1 MKSLVIVES
10 PAKAKTIAKYLGKNY
25 TVKASVGHVMDLP
38 KSKLG
43 VDIEKDFEP
52 KYIVIKGK
60 GPVVKELK
68 AAAKKADRILLATDP
83 DREGEAIAYHV
94 AEVISGSIKNAEV
107 YRVLFNEITKKAI
120 LLAIEH
126 PGKID
131 ANKVNAQ
138 QARRILDR
146 LVGYQ
151 ISPLLWKKVR
161 RGLSAG
167 RVQSVALRL
176 ICEREEEIKAFVPE
190 EFWSLTALLE
200 GKSPPQ
206 FEAKLIKKDEDKLKV
221 KNNDEVQKVLDDL
234 KGKPYSVTK
243 VDKKERRRNPVPPF
257 TTSKLQQDAGR
268 KLGFTSKRTM
278 GIAQGL
284 YEGVDLGK
292 EGAVGLITY
301 MRTDSTRV
309 GKEAQDEAR
318 ELIASRYGKDYL
330 PEKPPV
336 YASAK
341 NAQEA
346 HEAIRPTSVMNEP
359 DAIKQYLENDQYK
372 LYKLIWNRFVASQM
386 NPAVIDQTS
395 VDVKAGD
402 YTFRATGSV
411 VKFPGFMAVYMEEKS
426 EDQAAEDDEA
436 VLPSLTEGEL
446 LALIKLDPRQHF
458 TQPPPRF
465 SEALLV
471 KTLEEKGI
479 GRPSTYAAIISTI
492 QDRDYVNKVENKFR
506 PTELGV
512 LVNDM
517 VITSFPVVMDVAFTA
532 RMEEELDKIE
542 EGQMTWV
549 DVVKDFYKPFSE
561 SLEKAQADMKDFKAE
576 QKPTDIS
583 CEKCGKP
590 MIIKWGRN
598 GQFLACSGYPDCK
611 STRPFVRTE
620 NGGVAVALEET
631 TDEIC
636 PKCGSAMIIKR
647 GRFGKFIACS
657 KYPECKYTQGMSTGV
672 LCPEDGGKIV
682 ERRSRFGKAFY
693 SCANYPEC
701 KYAIWNK
708 PVLRPCPR
716 CNAPFLVEKY
726 SKKTGLSIACMKK
739 ECGYKE
745 EPRADAEGQG
755 SGSMG
760 QEQTSTTEAKVQKTQ
775 EQS

>member
-10 PAKAKTIAKYLGKNY
+10 PAKAKTIGKYLGKDY
-25 TVKASVGHVMDLP
+25 TVKASVGHIMDLP

-43 VDIEKDFEP
+43 VDIEKNFEP
-52 KYIVIKGK
+52 KYIVIRGK
-60 GPVVKELK
+60 ASVVKELK

-83 DREGEAIAYHV
+83 DREGEAIAFHV
-94 AEVISGSIKNAEV
+94 AEAVSGNTNNKKV
-107 YRVLFNEITKKAI
+107 YRVLFNEITKKAV

-131 ANKVNAQ
+131 VNKVDAQ

-151 ISPLLWKKVR
+151 ISPILWAKVR

-200 GKSPPQ
+200 GKLPPQ
-206 FEAKLIKKDEDKLKV
+206 FEAKLLKKDEEKLKL
-221 KNNDEVQKVLDDL
+221 KNNEEVRNILAELQGAAYTVA
-234 KGKPYSVTK
+234 K

-257 TTSKLQQDAGR
+257 TTSKLQQEGGR
-268 KLGFTSKRTM
+268 KLGFTAKRTM
-278 GIAQGL
+278 GIAQSL

-292 EGAVGLITY
+292 EGTVGLITY

-309 GKEAQDEAR
+309 GAEAQDEVR
-318 ELIASRYGKDYL
+318 ELIAGKYGKEYL

-341 NAQEA
+341 SAQEA
-346 HEAIRPTSVMNEP
+346 HEAVRPTSAMREP
-359 DAIKQYLENDQYK
+359 DAVKQYLQPDQYK
-372 LYKLIWNRFVASQM
+372 LYRLIWNRFVASQM
-386 NPAVIDQTS
+386 NPAIIDQTS
-395 VDVKAGD
+395 VDIKAGG

-426 EDQAAEDDEA
+426 EDAAPSEEENGEA
-436 VLPSLTEGEL
+436 VLPPLNEGEIL
-446 LALIKLDPRQHF
+446 SLIKLDPKQHF

-492 QDRDYVNKVENKFR
+492 QERDYVNKVENKFR

-512 LVNDM
+512 LVSNLL
-517 VITSFPVVMDVAFTA
+517 VSHFPVIMDVAFTA
-532 RMEEELDKIE
+532 GMEEELDKIE
-542 EGQMTWV
+542 EGTMRWT
-549 DVVKDFYKPFSE
+549 DAVKDFYKPFSE

-576 QKPTDIS
+576 LVPTDIN

-590 MIIKWGRN
+590 MVVKWGRN
-598 GQFLACSGYPDCK
+598 GQFLACSGYPECK
-611 STRPFVRTE
+611 STKPFIRTE
-620 NGGVAVALEET
+620 GGVIEAAPEET
-631 TDEIC
+631 TDELC
-636 PKCGSAMIIKR
+636 PKCNSAMVIKR
-647 GRFGKFIACS
+647 GRFGKFLACS
-657 KYPECKYTQGMSTGV
+657 RYPECNYTQGMSTGV
-672 LCPEDGGKIV
+672 TCPEDGGKIV
-682 ERRSRFGKAFY
+682 ERRSRFGKMFY
-693 SCANYPEC
+693 SCANYPAC
-701 KYAIWNK
+701 KFALWYK
-708 PVLRPCPR
+708 PIQRACPQ
-716 CNAPFLVEKY
+716 CNAPFLLEKY
-726 SKKTGLSIACMKK
+726 SKKTGPYIACHKK

-745 EPRADAEGQG
+745 EPKAEAEEGQG
-755 SGSMG
+755 SGG
-760 QEQTSTTEAKVQKTQ
+760 QDQGEK
-775 EQS
+775 

>member
-10 PAKAKTIAKYLGKNY
+10 PAKAKTIAKYLGKDF
-25 TVKASVGHVMDLP
+25 TVKASVGHIMDLP

-60 GPVVKELK
+60 APVVKELK

-94 AEVISGSIKNAEV
+94 AKAIEGSTKDAEV

-120 LLAIEH
+120 LQAIEH

-131 ANKVNAQ
+131 GNKVDAQ

-151 ISPLLWKKVR
+151 ISPILWKKVR

-176 ICEREEEIKAFVPE
+176 ICEREDEIKAFVPE

-200 GKSPPQ
+200 GKLPPQ
-206 FEAKLIKKDEDKLKV
+206 FEAKLLKKDEEKLKV
-221 KNNDEVQKVLDDL
+221 KNNDEVRKILADL
-234 KGKPYSVTK
+234 QGASYSVAK
-243 VDKKERRRNPVPPF
+243 VEKKERRRNPVPPF
-257 TTSKLQQDAGR
+257 TTSKLQQEGGR

-278 GIAQGL
+278 GIAQSL
-284 YEGVDLGK
+284 YEGVDVGQ
-292 EGAVGLITY
+292 EGTVGLITY

-309 GKEAQDEAR
+309 GKESQDEAR
-318 ELIASRYGKDYL
+318 EFIANKYGKEYV

-336 YASAK
+336 YPVAK
-341 NAQEA
+341 SAQEA
-346 HEAIRPTSVMNEP
+346 HEAVRPTSVLREP
-359 DAIKQYLENDQYK
+359 DAIKQYLQPEQYK

-395 VDVKAGD
+395 VDVKAKE

-426 EDQAAEDDEA
+426 EDQAPTEEESQEA
-436 VLPSLTEGEL
+436 VLPPLSEGD
-446 LALIKLDPRQHF
+446 ALNLVKLDPKQHF

-492 QDRDYVNKVENKFR
+492 QERDYVNKVENKFR

-512 LVNDM
+512 LVKDLL
-517 VITSFPVVMDVAFTA
+517 VSHFPVIMDVAFTA
-532 RMEEELDKIE
+532 GMEEELDKIE
-542 EGQMTWV
+542 EGQMGWV
-549 DVVKDFYKPFSE
+549 AAVKDFYKPFSE
-561 SLEKAQADMKDFKAE
+561 SLEKAQAEMKDVKAE
-576 QKPTDIS
+576 LAPTDLT

-598 GQFLACSGYPDCK
+598 GQFLACSGYPECK
-611 STRPFVRTE
+611 NAKPFIRTE
-620 NGGVAVALEET
+620 NGTVEAAPEET

-636 PKCGSAMIIKR
+636 PRCASAMVVKR
-647 GRFGKFIACS
+647 GRFGKFLACS
-657 KYPECKYTQGMSTGV
+657 KYPECNHTQGMSTGV
-672 LCPEDGGKIV
+672 ACPEDGGKIV
-682 ERRSRFGKAFY
+682 ERRSRFGKMFY
-693 SCANYPEC
+693 SCANYPAC
-701 KYAIWNK
+701 KFALWYK
-708 PVLRPCPR
+708 PIQRACPQ
-716 CNAPFLVEKY
+716 CSAPFLLEKY
-726 SKKTGLSIACMKK
+726 SKKTGPYIACHKK

-745 EPRADAEGQG
+745 EPKGEAVLQESEAGSQKSEG
-755 SGSMG
+755 
-760 QEQTSTTEAKVQKTQ
+760 E
-775 EQS
+775 

>member
-25 TVKASVGHVMDLP
+25 TVKASVGHIMDLP

-43 VDIEKDFEP
+43 VDIENDFEP

-60 GPVVKELK
+60 APVVKELK
-68 AAAKKADRILLATDP
+68 SAAKKADRILLATDP
-83 DREGEAIAYHV
+83 DREGEAIAAHV
-94 AEVISGSIKNAEV
+94 AEVISGSIEDAEV

-126 PGKID
+126 PGKVD
-131 ANKVNAQ
+131 VNKVDAQ
-138 QARRILDR
+138 QARRVLDR

-151 ISPLLWKKVR
+151 ISPILWKKVQ

-206 FEAKLIKKDEDKLKV
+206 FEAKLIKRDEEKLRV
-221 KNNDEVQKVLDDL
+221 KNNEEAQKILADL
-234 KGKPYSVTK
+234 QGRPYSVDK
-243 VDKKERRRNPVPPF
+243 VEKKERRRNPVPPF
-257 TTSKLQQDAGR
+257 TTSKLQQEAGR
-268 KLGFTSKRTM
+268 KLGFTAKRTM
-278 GIAQGL
+278 GIAQSL
-284 YEGVDLGK
+284 YEGVDVGK
-292 EGAVGLITY
+292 EGTVGLITY

-318 ELIASRYGKDYL
+318 ELIAGKYGKDYL

-341 NAQEA
+341 LAQEA
-346 HEAIRPTSVMNEP
+346 HEAIRPTSVMREP
-359 DAIKQYLENDQYK
+359 DVIKEYLENDQYK

-386 NPAVIDQTS
+386 NPAIIDQTS
-395 VDVKAGD
+395 VDIKAGD

-411 VKFPGFMAVYMEEKS
+411 VKFPGFMAVYMEEKP
-426 EDQAAEDDEA
+426 EDQVSDDENGEA
-436 VLPSLTEGEL
+436 VLPPLTEGEAL
-446 LALIKLDPRQHF
+446 TLIKLDPKQHF

-492 QDRDYVNKVENKFR
+492 QDRHYVQKVENKFR

-512 LVNDM
+512 LVSELLVNH
-517 VITSFPVVMDVAFTA
+517 FPVVMDVAFTA
-532 RMEEELDKIE
+532 KMEEELDKIE
-542 EGQMTWV
+542 EGQMRWV
-549 DVVKDFYKPFSE
+549 EVVKDFYKPFSE
-561 SLEKAQADMKDFKAE
+561 SLEKAQAEMKDFKSE
-576 QKPTDIS
+576 QTPTDIT

-590 MIIKWGRN
+590 MVIKWGRN

-611 STRPFVRTE
+611 NTKPFVRNE
-620 NGGVAVALEET
+620 NGEVEAAPEET
-631 TDEIC
+631 TDEKC
-636 PKCGSAMIIKR
+636 PKCGSSMVIKR
-647 GRFGKFIACS
+647 GRFGKFLACS
-657 KYPECKYTQGMSTGV
+657 RYPECNHTQGMSTGV
-672 LCPEDGGKIV
+672 TCPEDGGKIV
-682 ERRSRFGKAFY
+682 ERRSRFGKVFY
-693 SCANYPEC
+693 SCSNYPAC
-701 KYAIWNK
+701 KFAIWYK
-708 PVLRPCPR
+708 PVSRPCPQ
-716 CNAPFLVEKY
+716 CGAPFLVEKY
-726 SKKTGLSIACMKK
+726 SKKTGPYIACLKK

-745 EPRADAEGQG
+745 EPKAETALQG
-755 SGSMG
+755 AASKEQAPTGSD
-760 QEQTSTTEAKVQKTQ
+760 T
-775 EQS
+775 

>member
-10 PAKAKTIAKYLGKNY
+10 PAKAKTIAKYLGKDY
-25 TVKASVGHVMDLP
+25 TVKASVGHIMDLP

-52 KYIVIKGK
+52 KYIMIKGK
-60 GPVVKELK
+60 APVVKELK
-68 AAAKKADRILLATDP
+68 SAAKKADRILIATDP

-94 AEVISGSIKNAEV
+94 AETVSGSTKTQGI

-120 LLAIEH
+120 LQAIAH

-131 ANKVNAQ
+131 ANKVDAQ

-151 ISPLLWKKVR
+151 ISPILWQKVR

-200 GKSPPQ
+200 GKLPPQ
-206 FEAKLIKKDEDKLKV
+206 FEAKLIKKDEEKLKV
-221 KNNDEVQKVLDDL
+221 KNNEEVKKILTELRDKSYVVAKVE
-234 KGKPYSVTK
+234 
-243 VDKKERRRNPVPPF
+243 KKERRRNPVPPF
-257 TTSKLQQDAGR
+257 TTSKLQQEAGR
-268 KLGFTSKRTM
+268 KLGFTAKRTM
-278 GIAQGL
+278 GIAQSL
-284 YEGVDLGK
+284 YEGIDVGK

-318 ELIASRYGKDYL
+318 DFIVGKFGKDFL

-341 NAQEA
+341 SAQEA
-346 HEAIRPTSVMNEP
+346 HEAIRPTSVMREP
-359 DAIKQYLENDQYK
+359 DAIKQYLQNDQYK

-395 VDVKAGD
+395 VDIKAGD
-402 YTFRATGSV
+402 YTFRATGSI

-426 EDQAAEDDEA
+426 EDQAPSEEENGEA
-436 VLPSLTEGEL
+436 VLPPLTEGEL
-446 LALIKLDPRQHF
+446 LALAKLDPKQHF

-471 KTLEEKGI
+471 KTLEERGI

-492 QDRDYVNKVENKFR
+492 QDRDYVSKVENKFR
-506 PTELGV
+506 PTDLGV
-512 LVNDM
+512 LVNTLL
-517 VITSFPVVMDVAFTA
+517 VSHFPVVMDVAFTA
-532 RMEEELDKIE
+532 KMEEELDKIE
-542 EGQMTWV
+542 EGQMQWV
-549 DVVKDFYKPFSE
+549 EAVKDFYKPFSE
-561 SLEKAQADMKDFKAE
+561 SLEKAQAEMKDFKAE
-576 QKPTDIS
+576 QTPTDII

-590 MIIKWGRN
+590 MVIKWGRN
-598 GQFLACSGYPDCK
+598 GQFLACSGYPECK
-611 STRPFVRTE
+611 NTKPFVRKE
-620 NGGVAVALEET
+620 NGEVEAAPEET

-636 PKCGSAMIIKR
+636 PKCGSTMVVKR
-647 GRFGKFIACS
+647 GRFGKFLACS
-657 KYPECKYTQGMSTGV
+657 RYPECNHTQGMSTGV
-672 LCPEDGGKIV
+672 TCPEDGGKIV
-682 ERRSRFGKAFY
+682 ERRSRFGKVFF
-693 SCANYPEC
+693 SCANYPAC
-701 KYAIWNK
+701 KFAIWYR
-708 PVLRPCPR
+708 PVPRACPQ
-716 CNAPFLVEKY
+716 CGAPFLVEKY
-726 SKKTGLSIACMKK
+726 SKKTGPYIACLKK

-745 EPRADAEGQG
+745 EPKPEAVPQNAESKG
-755 SGSMG
+755 
-760 QEQTSTTEAKVQKTQ
+760 
-775 EQS
+775 

>member
-1 MKSLVIVES
+1 MGLREKGLAIMKSLVIVES
-10 PAKAKTIAKYLGKNY
+10 PAKAKTIAKYLGKDY

-43 VDIEKDFEP
+43 VDIENNFEP
-52 KYIVIKGK
+52 KYIQIKGK

-83 DREGEAIAYHV
+83 DREGEAIAFHV
-94 AEVISGSIKNAEV
+94 AEVLAGSAKTTEF

-131 ANKVNAQ
+131 INKVDAQ
-138 QARRILDR
+138 QARRVLDR

-151 ISPLLWKKVR
+151 ISPILWKKVR

-200 GKSPPQ
+200 GKLPPQ
-206 FEAKLIKKDEDKLKV
+206 FEAKLLKKDEEKLKV
-221 KNNDEVQKVLDDL
+221 KNNDEVQKILADL
-234 KGKPYSVTK
+234 KGATYTVTK
-243 VDKKERRRNPVPPF
+243 VEKKERRRNPVPPF
-257 TTSKLQQDAGR
+257 TTSKLQQEGGR

-278 GIAQGL
+278 GIAQSL
-284 YEGVDLGK
+284 YEGVDVGK
-292 EGAVGLITY
+292 EGTVGLITY

-318 ELIASRYGKDYL
+318 EFIAGKYGKDYV

-341 NAQEA
+341 SAQEA
-346 HEAIRPTSVMNEP
+346 HEAVRPTSVLREP
-359 DAIKQYLENDQYK
+359 DAIKQYLEPDQYK

-386 NPAVIDQTS
+386 NPAIIDQTS
-395 VDVKAGD
+395 VDVKAVD
-402 YTFRATGSV
+402 YTFRATGSI

-426 EDQAAEDDEA
+426 EDQAPSEEENGEA
-436 VLPSLTEGEL
+436 VLPPLSEGEVL
-446 LALIKLDPRQHF
+446 NLVKLDPKQHF

-492 QDRDYVNKVENKFR
+492 QERDYVNKVENKFR

-512 LVNDM
+512 LVNDLL
-517 VITSFPVVMDVAFTA
+517 VSHFPVILDVAFTA
-532 RMEEELDKIE
+532 KMEEELDKIE
-542 EGQMTWV
+542 EGQMPWV
-549 DVVKDFYKPFSE
+549 EAVRDFYKPFSE
-561 SLEKAQADMKDFKAE
+561 SLEKAQAEMKDFKAE
-576 QKPTDIS
+576 LVPTDIS

-590 MIIKWGRN
+590 MVVKWGRN
-598 GQFLACSGYPDCK
+598 GQFLACSGYPECK
-611 STRPFVRTE
+611 TTKPFVRNE
-620 NGGVAVALEET
+620 SGVVEAAPEET
-631 TDEIC
+631 TDEKC
-636 PKCGSAMIIKR
+636 PKCGSLMIIKR
-647 GRFGKFIACS
+647 GRFGKFLACS
-657 KYPECKYTQGMSTGV
+657 RYPECKYTQGMSTGV
-672 LCPEDGGKIV
+672 LCPEDGGKLV
-682 ERRSRFGKAFY
+682 ERRSRFGKMFY
-693 SCANYPEC
+693 SCANYPDC
-701 KYAIWNK
+701 KFAIWNK
-708 PVLRPCPR
+708 PLPRPCPK
-716 CNAPFLVEKY
+716 CGAPFLVEKY
-726 SKKTGLSIACMKK
+726 SKKTGVTIGCMKK
-739 ECGYKE
+739 ECDYKE
-745 EPRADAEGQG
+745 EPAPEAVSQSAEGK
-755 SGSMG
+755 G
-760 QEQTSTTEAKVQKTQ
+760 QS
-775 EQS
+775 

>member
-25 TVKASVGHVMDLP
+25 TVKASVGHIMDLP

-43 VDIEKDFEP
+43 VDIDNDFEP

-60 GPVVKELK
+60 APVVKELK

-83 DREGEAIAYHV
+83 DREGEAIAAHV
-94 AEVISGSIKNAEV
+94 AEAISGSIKNAEV

-131 ANKVNAQ
+131 VNKVDAQ
-138 QARRILDR
+138 QARRVLDR

-151 ISPLLWKKVR
+151 ISPILWKKVQ

-200 GKSPPQ
+200 GKAPPQ
-206 FEAKLIKKDEDKLKV
+206 FEAKLIKRDEEKLRV
-221 KNNDEVQKVLDDL
+221 KNNEEAQKILADL
-234 KGKPYSVTK
+234 QGRPYSVAK
-243 VDKKERRRNPVPPF
+243 VEKKERRRNPVPPF
-257 TTSKLQQDAGR
+257 TTSKLQQEAGR
-268 KLGFTSKRTM
+268 KLGFTAKRTM
-278 GIAQGL
+278 GIAQSL
-284 YEGVDLGK
+284 YEGVDVGK
-292 EGAVGLITY
+292 EGTVGLITY

-318 ELIASRYGKDYL
+318 ELIAGKYGMDYL

-341 NAQEA
+341 SAQEA
-346 HEAIRPTSVMNEP
+346 HEAIRPTSVMREP
-359 DAIKQYLENDQYK
+359 DVIKKYLENDQYK

-395 VDVKAGD
+395 VDIKAGD

-426 EDQAAEDDEA
+426 EDQVSDDENGEA
-436 VLPSLTEGEL
+436 VLPPLTEGEAL
-446 LALIKLDPRQHF
+446 TLIKLDPKQHF

-492 QDRDYVNKVENKFR
+492 QDRHYVQKVENKFR

-512 LVNDM
+512 LVSDLLVNH
-517 VITSFPVVMDVAFTA
+517 FPVVMDVAFTA

-542 EGQMTWV
+542 EGQMRWV
-549 DVVKDFYKPFSE
+549 EAVKDFYKPFSE
-561 SLEKAQADMKDFKAE
+561 SLEKAQTEMKDFKSE
-576 QKPTDIS
+576 QTPTDIT

-590 MIIKWGRN
+590 MVIKWGRN

-611 STRPFVRTE
+611 NTKPFVRNE
-620 NGGVAVALEET
+620 NGGVEAAPEET

-636 PKCGSAMIIKR
+636 PKCGSPMVIKR
-647 GRFGKFIACS
+647 GRFGKFLACS
-657 KYPECKYTQGMSTGV
+657 RYPECNHTQGMSTGV
-672 LCPEDGGKIV
+672 TCPEDGGKIV
-682 ERRSRFGKAFY
+682 ERRSRFGKVFY
-693 SCANYPEC
+693 SCSNYPDC
-701 KYAIWNK
+701 KFAIWYK
-708 PVLRPCPR
+708 PVLRPCPQ
-716 CNAPFLVEKY
+716 CGAPFLVEKY
-726 SKKTGLSIACMKK
+726 SKKTGPYIACLKK

-745 EPRADAEGQG
+745 EPKAEAAMQG
-755 SGSMG
+755 AASKG
-760 QEQTSTTEAKVQKTQ
+760 
-775 EQS
+775 

>member
-10 PAKAKTIAKYLGKNY
+10 PAKAKTITKYLGKDY
-25 TVKASVGHVMDLP
+25 TVKASVGHIMDLP

-43 VDIEKDFEP
+43 VDIEKDFQP
-52 KYIVIKGK
+52 QYIQIKGK

-68 AAAKKADRILLATDP
+68 SAAKKADRILIATDP
-83 DREGEAIAYHV
+83 DREGEAIAAHV
-94 AEVISGSIKNAEV
+94 AVVVSTTAKTEEI

-120 LLAIEH
+120 LAAIEK

-131 ANKVNAQ
+131 PNKVDAQ
-138 QARRILDR
+138 QARRVLDR

-151 ISPLLWKKVR
+151 ISPILWKKVR

-167 RVQSVALRL
+167 RVQSVALRI

-200 GKSPPQ
+200 GRVPPQ
-206 FEAKLIKKDEDKLKV
+206 FEAKLLKKDEEKLRV
-221 KNNDEVQKVLDDL
+221 KSNEEVQKILADL
-234 KGKPYSVTK
+234 KGKPYAVSK
-243 VDKKERRRNPVPPF
+243 VEKKERRRNPVAPF
-257 TTSKLQQDAGR
+257 TTSKLQQEGGR

-278 GIAQGL
+278 GIAQSL

-292 EGAVGLITY
+292 EGTVGLITY

-318 ELIASRYGKDYL
+318 ELIAAKFGKDYL
-330 PEKPPV
+330 PEKAPV

-341 NAQEA
+341 SAQEA
-346 HEAIRPTSVMNEP
+346 HEAIRPTSVMWEP
-359 DAIKQYLENDQYK
+359 DAIKQYLEPDQYK

-395 VDVKAGD
+395 VDIKAGE

-411 VKFPGFMAVYMEEKS
+411 VKFPGFMAVYMEEKA
-426 EDQAAEDDEA
+426 EDQAPAEDEGEA
-436 VLPSLTEGEL
+436 VLPPLAEGDVLTL
-446 LALIKLDPRQHF
+446 VKLDPKQHF

-492 QDRDYVNKVENKFR
+492 QDRDYVQKIENKFR

-512 LVNDM
+512 LVNTLL
-517 VITSFPVVMDVAFTA
+517 VNHFPVIMDVAFTA
-532 RMEEELDKIE
+532 KMEEELDKIE
-542 EGQMTWV
+542 EGQMPWV
-549 DVVKDFYKPFSE
+549 DAVRDFYKPFNE
-561 SLEKAQADMKDFKAE
+561 SLEKAQAEMKDFKAE
-576 QKPTDIS
+576 LTPTDIT

-590 MIIKWGRN
+590 MVIKWGRN

-611 STRPFVRTE
+611 NTKPFIRKE
-620 NGGVAVALEET
+620 NGEVEAAPEET
-631 TDEIC
+631 TDELC
-636 PKCGSAMIIKR
+636 PKCGSPMVVKR
-647 GRFGKFIACS
+647 GRFGKFLACS
-657 KYPECKYTQGMSTGV
+657 RYPDCSHTQGMSTGV
-672 LCPEDGGKIV
+672 ACPEDGGKIV
-682 ERRSRFGKAFY
+682 ERRSRFGKMFY
-693 SCANYPEC
+693 SCANYPAC
-701 KYAIWNK
+701 KYAIWYK
-708 PVLRPCPR
+708 PVLRACPQ
-716 CNAPFLVEKY
+716 CAAPFLVEKY
-726 SKKTGLSIACMKK
+726 SKKTGPFIACLNK

-745 EPRADAEGQG
+745 EPQPAGQTAE
-755 SGSMG
+755 SGA
-760 QEQTSTTEAKVQKTQ
+760 QNTEKG
-775 EQS
+775 

>member
-25 TVKASVGHVMDLP
+25 TVKASVGHIMDLP

-43 VDIEKDFEP
+43 VDIENDFEP

-60 GPVVKELK
+60 APVVKELK
-68 AAAKKADRILLATDP
+68 SAAKKADRILLATDP
-83 DREGEAIAYHV
+83 DREGEAIAAHV

-107 YRVLFNEITKKAI
+107 YRVLFNEITKRAI

-126 PGKID
+126 PGKVD
-131 ANKVNAQ
+131 VNKVDAQ
-138 QARRILDR
+138 QARRVLDR

-151 ISPLLWKKVR
+151 ISPILWKKVR

-200 GKSPPQ
+200 GKSPPR
-206 FEAKLIKKDEDKLKV
+206 FEAKLIKRDEEKLRV
-221 KNNDEVQKVLDDL
+221 KNNDEAQKILADL
-234 KGKPYSVTK
+234 QGRPYSVAK
-243 VDKKERRRNPVPPF
+243 VEKKERRRNPVPPF
-257 TTSKLQQDAGR
+257 TTSKLQQEAGR
-268 KLGFTSKRTM
+268 KLGFTAKRTM
-278 GIAQGL
+278 GIAQSL
-284 YEGVDLGK
+284 YEGVDVGK
-292 EGAVGLITY
+292 EGTVGLITY

-318 ELIASRYGKDYL
+318 ELIAGKYGKDYL

-341 NAQEA
+341 SAQEA
-346 HEAIRPTSVMNEP
+346 HEAIRPTSAMREP
-359 DAIKQYLENDQYK
+359 DVIKEYLQNDQYK

-395 VDVKAGD
+395 VDIMAGD

-411 VKFPGFMAVYMEEKS
+411 VKFPGFMAVYMEEKP
-426 EDQAAEDDEA
+426 EDQVSDDENGEA
-436 VLPSLTEGEL
+436 VLPPLTEGETL
-446 LALIKLDPRQHF
+446 TLIKLDPKQHF

-492 QDRDYVNKVENKFR
+492 QDRHYVQKAENKFR

-512 LVNDM
+512 LVSDLLVNH
-517 VITSFPVVMDVAFTA
+517 FPVIMDVAFTA

-542 EGQMTWV
+542 EGQMRWV
-549 DVVKDFYKPFSE
+549 EAVKDFYKPFSE
-561 SLEKAQADMKDFKAE
+561 SLEKAQAEMKDFKSE
-576 QKPTDIS
+576 QTPTDIT

-590 MIIKWGRN
+590 MVIKWGRN

-611 STRPFVRTE
+611 NTKPFIRKE
-620 NGGVAVALEET
+620 NGEVEAAPEET
-631 TDEIC
+631 TDEKC
-636 PKCGSAMIIKR
+636 PKCGSPMVIKR
-647 GRFGKFIACS
+647 GRFGKFLACS
-657 KYPECKYTQGMSTGV
+657 RYPECNHTQGMSTGV
-672 LCPEDGGKIV
+672 TCPEDGGKIV
-682 ERRSRFGKAFY
+682 ERRSRFGKVFY
-693 SCANYPEC
+693 SCSNYPAC
-701 KYAIWNK
+701 KFAIWYK
-708 PVLRPCPR
+708 PVSRPCPQ
-716 CNAPFLVEKY
+716 CGALFLVEKH
-726 SKKTGLSIACMKK
+726 SKKTGPYIACLKK

-745 EPRADAEGQG
+745 EPKAEAAMQG
-755 SGSMG
+755 AESKEQAMTGSD
-760 QEQTSTTEAKVQKTQ
+760 T
-775 EQS
+775 

>member
-43 VDIEKDFEP
+43 VDIENNFLP
-52 KYIVIKGK
+52 HYIQIKGK
-60 GPVVKELK
+60 AKVVNELK
-68 AAAKKADRILLATDP
+68 AAAKKADRILIATDP
-83 DREGEAIAYHV
+83 DREGEAIAAHV
-94 AEVISGSIKNAEV
+94 AEVISGSIKHEEV

-120 LLAIEH
+120 IASIEN

-131 ANKVNAQ
+131 ANKVDAQ

-176 ICEREEEIKAFVPE
+176 ICEREDEIKAFVPE

-200 GKSPPQ
+200 GNKPPQ

-221 KNNDEVQKVLDDL
+221 KTNEEVQKILADL
-234 KGKPYSVTK
+234 QGKPYSVSK

-257 TTSKLQQDAGR
+257 TTSKLQQEGGR

-278 GIAQGL
+278 GIAQSL
-284 YEGVDLGK
+284 YEGVDVGK
-292 EGAVGLITY
+292 EGTVGLITY
-301 MRTDSTRV
+301 MRTDSVRV

-318 ELIASRYGKDYL
+318 ELISAKYGKDYL
-330 PEKPPV
+330 PDKSPV
-336 YASAK
+336 YASSK
-341 NAQEA
+341 SAQEA
-346 HEAIRPTSVMNEP
+346 HEAIRPTSALREP
-359 DAIKQYLENDQYK
+359 DAIKQFLEPDQYK
-372 LYKLIWNRFVASQM
+372 LYKLIWNRFIASQM
-386 NPAVIDQTS
+386 NPALIDQTS
-395 VDVKAGD
+395 VDILSGG

-411 VKFPGFMAVYMEEKS
+411 VKFPGFMAVYMEEK
-426 EDQAAEDDEA
+426 AEDAQVEDESGEA
-436 VLPSLTEGEL
+436 VLPPLTEGDVL
-446 LALIKLDPRQHF
+446 KLIKLDPKQHF

-492 QDRDYVNKVENKFR
+492 QERDYVNKVENKFR

-512 LVNDM
+512 LVNEM
-517 VITSFPVVMDVAFTA
+517 VVTSFPVVMDVAFTA

-542 EGQMTWV
+542 EGQMPWV
-549 DVVKDFYKPFSE
+549 AVVKDFYQPFSE
-561 SLEKAQADMKDFKAE
+561 SLIKAQADMKDFKAE
-576 QKPTDIS
+576 QTPTDIN

-590 MIIKWGRN
+590 MIVKWGRN
-598 GQFLACSGYPDCK
+598 GQFLACSGYPECK
-611 STRPFVRTE
+611 NAKPFVRTE
-620 NGGVAVALEET
+620 NGGVEEAPEET
-631 TDEIC
+631 TDEVC
-636 PKCGSAMIIKR
+636 PKCGSPMIIKR
-647 GRFGKFIACS
+647 GRFGKFLACS
-657 KYPECKYTQGMSTGV
+657 KYPDCKYTQGMSTGV

-693 SCANYPEC
+693 SCANYPDC
-701 KYAIWNK
+701 KFAIWNK
-708 PVLRPCPR
+708 PLLRPCPQ

-726 SKKTGLSIACMKK
+726 SKKTGAYVACMKK

-745 EPRADAEGQG
+745 EPKPDEGQTP
-755 SGSMG
+755 SVQG
-760 QEQTSTTEAKVQKTQ
+760 QENKEKSPGSTV
-775 EQS
+775 

>member
-25 TVKASVGHVMDLP
+25 TVKASVGHIMDLP

-43 VDIEKDFEP
+43 VDIENDFEP

-60 GPVVKELK
+60 APVVKELK
-68 AAAKKADRILLATDP
+68 SAAKKADRILLATDP
-83 DREGEAIAYHV
+83 DREGEAIAAHV
-94 AEVISGSIKNAEV
+94 AEAISGSIKNAEV

-126 PGKID
+126 PGKVD
-131 ANKVNAQ
+131 VNKVDAQ
-138 QARRILDR
+138 QARRVLDR

-151 ISPLLWKKVR
+151 ISPILWKKVQ

-200 GKSPPQ
+200 GKTPPQ
-206 FEAKLIKKDEDKLKV
+206 FEAKLIKRDEEKLRV
-221 KNNDEVQKVLDDL
+221 KNNEEAQKILADL
-234 KGKPYSVTK
+234 QGRPYSVAK
-243 VDKKERRRNPVPPF
+243 VEKKERRRNPVPPF
-257 TTSKLQQDAGR
+257 TTSKLQQEAGR
-268 KLGFTSKRTM
+268 KLGFTAKRTM
-278 GIAQGL
+278 GIAQSL
-284 YEGVDLGK
+284 YEGVDVGK
-292 EGAVGLITY
+292 EGTVVLITY

-318 ELIASRYGKDYL
+318 ELIASKYGKDYL

-341 NAQEA
+341 SAQEA
-346 HEAIRPTSVMNEP
+346 HEAIRPTSVMREP
-359 DAIKQYLENDQYK
+359 DVIKKHLENDQYK

-395 VDVKAGD
+395 VDIKAGD

-426 EDQAAEDDEA
+426 EDQVSDDENGEA
-436 VLPSLTEGEL
+436 VLPPLTEGEAL
-446 LALIKLDPRQHF
+446 TLIKLDPKQHF

-492 QDRDYVNKVENKFR
+492 QDRHYVQKLENKFR

-512 LVNDM
+512 LVNELL
-517 VITSFPVVMDVAFTA
+517 VNHFPVVMDVAFTA

-542 EGQMTWV
+542 EGQMRWV
-549 DVVKDFYKPFSE
+549 EAVKDFYKPFNE
-561 SLEKAQADMKDFKAE
+561 SLEKAQAEMKDFKSE
-576 QKPTDIS
+576 QTPTDIT

-590 MIIKWGRN
+590 MVIKWGRN

-611 STRPFVRTE
+611 NTKPFVRNE
-620 NGGVAVALEET
+620 NGEVEAAPEET
-631 TDEIC
+631 TDEKC
-636 PKCGSAMIIKR
+636 PKCGSPMVIKR
-647 GRFGKFIACS
+647 GRFGKFLACS
-657 KYPECKYTQGMSTGV
+657 RYPECNHTQGMSTGV
-672 LCPEDGGKIV
+672 TCPEDGGNIV
-682 ERRSRFGKAFY
+682 E
-693 SCANYPEC
+693 
-701 KYAIWNK
+701 
-708 PVLRPCPR
+708 
-716 CNAPFLVEKY
+716 
-726 SKKTGLSIACMKK
+726 
-739 ECGYKE
+739 
-745 EPRADAEGQG
+745 
-755 SGSMG
+755 
-760 QEQTSTTEAKVQKTQ
+760 
-775 EQS
+775 

>member
-10 PAKAKTIAKYLGKNY
+10 PAKARTITKYLGKNY
-25 TVKASVGHVMDLP
+25 TVKASVGHIMDLP

-52 KYIVIKGK
+52 HYIVIKGK
-60 GPVVKELK
+60 APVVKELK
-68 AAAKKADRILLATDP
+68 SAAKKADRVLLATDP
-83 DREGEAIAYHV
+83 DREGEAIAAHV
-94 AEVISGSIKNAEV
+94 AETISESIKNGEI

-120 LLAIEH
+120 LQAIER

-131 ANKVNAQ
+131 TNKVDAQ
-138 QARRILDR
+138 QARRVLDR

-151 ISPLLWKKVR
+151 ISPILWKKVR

-200 GKSPPQ
+200 GEAPPQ
-206 FEAKLIKKDEDKLKV
+206 FEAKLVKKDEEKLKV
-221 KNNDEVQKVLDDL
+221 KNNDEVKQILADL
-234 KGKPYSVTK
+234 AGRSYTVTRIE
-243 VDKKERRRNPVPPF
+243 KKERRRYPVPPF
-257 TTSKLQQDAGR
+257 TTSKLQQEAGR
-268 KLGFTSKRTM
+268 KLGFTAKRTM

-284 YEGVDLGK
+284 YEGIELGK

-318 ELIASRYGKDYL
+318 ELIANKFGKDFL
-330 PEKPPV
+330 PEKPPF

-341 NAQEA
+341 TAQEA
-346 HEAIRPTSVMNEP
+346 HEAIRPTSVLREP
-359 DAIKQYLENDQYK
+359 EAVKKYLENDQYK

-395 VDVKAGD
+395 VDVQAGG

-411 VKFPGFMAVYMEEKS
+411 IKFPGFLAVYSEEKS
-426 EDQAAEDDEA
+426 EDQAQEDENGEG
-436 VLPSLTEGEL
+436 VLPPLSEGDL
-446 LALIKLDPRQHF
+446 LKLIKLDPKQHF
-458 TQPPPRF
+458 TQPPPRY

-492 QDRDYVNKVENKFR
+492 QERRYVEKAENKFR

-512 LVNDM
+512 LVSNLL
-517 VITSFPVVMDVAFTA
+517 VSHFPVVMDVAFTA
-532 RMEEELDKIE
+532 KMEEELDKIE
-542 EGQMTWV
+542 EGQMRWV
-549 DVVKDFYKPFSE
+549 QAVKDFYAPFSE
-561 SLEKAQADMKDFKAE
+561 SLDKAQAEMKNMKAE
-576 QKPTDIS
+576 QTPTDIV

-590 MIIKWGRN
+590 MVIKWGRN
-598 GQFLACSGYPDCK
+598 GQFLACSGYPECK
-611 STRPFVRTE
+611 NTKPFVRKE
-620 NGGVAVALEET
+620 NGEVEAAPEET

-636 PKCGSAMIIKR
+636 PKCGAAMVVKR
-647 GRFGKFIACS
+647 GRFGKFLACS
-657 KYPECKYTQGMSTGV
+657 RYPECNYTQGMSTGV
-672 LCPEDGGKIV
+672 ACPEDGGKIV
-682 ERRSRFGKAFY
+682 ERRSRFGRVFY
-693 SCANYPEC
+693 SCANYPAC
-701 KYAIWNK
+701 KFAIWYK
-708 PVLRPCPR
+708 PLQRPCPQ
-716 CNAPFLVEKY
+716 CAAPFLVEKF
-726 SKKTGLSIACMKK
+726 SKKTGPYVACLKK

-745 EPRADAEGQG
+745 EAK
-755 SGSMG
+755 
-760 QEQTSTTEAKVQKTQ
+760 QEHETKS
-775 EQS
+775 

>member
-10 PAKAKTIAKYLGKNY
+10 PAKAKTIAKYLGKSY
-25 TVKASVGHVMDLP
+25 TVKASVGHIMDLP

-43 VDIEKDFEP
+43 VDIENDFEP

-60 GPVVKELK
+60 APVVKELK
-68 AAAKKADRILLATDP
+68 SAAKKADRILLATDP
-83 DREGEAIAYHV
+83 DREGEAIAAHV

-126 PGKID
+126 PGKVD
-131 ANKVNAQ
+131 VNKVDAQ
-138 QARRILDR
+138 QARRVLDR

-151 ISPLLWKKVR
+151 ISPILWKKVQ

-200 GKSPPQ
+200 GKVPPQ
-206 FEAKLIKKDEDKLKV
+206 FEAKLIKKDEEKLRV
-221 KNNDEVQKVLDDL
+221 KNNEEAQKILADL
-234 KGKPYSVTK
+234 QGRPYSVAK
-243 VDKKERRRNPVPPF
+243 VEKKERRRNPVPPF
-257 TTSKLQQDAGR
+257 TTSKLQQEAGR
-268 KLGFTSKRTM
+268 KLGFTAKRTM
-278 GIAQGL
+278 GIAQSL
-284 YEGVDLGK
+284 YEGVDVGK
-292 EGAVGLITY
+292 EGTVGLITY

-318 ELIASRYGKDYL
+318 ELIASKYGKDYL

-341 NAQEA
+341 SAQEA
-346 HEAIRPTSVMNEP
+346 HEAIRPTSAMREP
-359 DAIKQYLENDQYK
+359 DMIRGYLENDQYK

-395 VDVKAGD
+395 VDIKADD

-411 VKFPGFMAVYMEEKS
+411 VKFPGFMAVYMEEKP
-426 EDQAAEDDEA
+426 EDQVSDDENGEA
-436 VLPSLTEGEL
+436 VLPSLTEGEVL
-446 LALIKLDPRQHF
+446 TLIKLDPKQHF

-492 QDRDYVNKVENKFR
+492 QDRHYVQKVENKFR

-512 LVNDM
+512 LVSDLLVNH
-517 VITSFPVVMDVAFTA
+517 FPVVMDVAFTA

-542 EGQMTWV
+542 EGQMRWV
-549 DVVKDFYKPFSE
+549 EAVKDFYKPFSE
-561 SLEKAQADMKDFKAE
+561 SLEKAQADMKDFKSE
-576 QKPTDIS
+576 QTPTEIT

-590 MIIKWGRN
+590 MVIKWGRN

-611 STRPFVRTE
+611 NTKPFIRKE
-620 NGGVAVALEET
+620 NGEVEAAPEET
-631 TDEIC
+631 TDEKC
-636 PKCGSAMIIKR
+636 PKCGSPMVIKR
-647 GRFGKFIACS
+647 GRFGKFLACS
-657 KYPECKYTQGMSTGV
+657 RYPECNHTQGMSTGV
-672 LCPEDGGKIV
+672 TCPEDGGKIV
-682 ERRSRFGKAFY
+682 ERRSRFGKVFY
-693 SCANYPEC
+693 SCSNYPAC
-701 KYAIWNK
+701 KFAIWYK
-708 PVLRPCPR
+708 PVSRPCPR
-716 CNAPFLVEKY
+716 CGAPFVVEKY
-726 SKKTGLSIACMKK
+726 SKKTGPYIACLNK

-745 EPRADAEGQG
+745 ELKAETAMQDAAVKEQAMTG
-755 SGSMG
+755 SD
-760 QEQTSTTEAKVQKTQ
+760 T
-775 EQS
+775 

>member
-25 TVKASVGHVMDLP
+25 TVKASVGHIMDLP

-60 GPVVKELK
+60 APVVKELK
-68 AAAKKADRILLATDP
+68 SAAKKADRILLATDP
-83 DREGEAIAYHV
+83 DREGEAIAYHISK
-94 AEVISGSIKNAEV
+94 AISGSNSDAEIF
-107 YRVLFNEITKKAI
+107 RVLFNEITKKAI
-120 LLAIEH
+120 LHSIEH

-131 ANKVNAQ
+131 ENKVDAQ
-138 QARRILDR
+138 QARRVLDR

-151 ISPLLWKKVR
+151 ISPILWKKVR

-176 ICEREEEIKAFVPE
+176 ICEREDEIKAFIPE

-200 GKSPPQ
+200 GALPPQ

-221 KNNDEVQKVLDDL
+221 KSNEEVQKIIADL
-234 KGKPYSVTK
+234 QGKPYTVHR
-243 VDKKERRRNPVPPF
+243 VEKKERRRNPTPPF
-257 TTSKLQQDAGR
+257 TTSKLQQEAGR
-268 KLGFTSKRTM
+268 KLGFTAKRTM

-284 YEGVDLGK
+284 YEGIDLGK

-309 GKEAQDEAR
+309 GTEAQDEAR
-318 ELIASRYGKDYL
+318 ELIAAKYGKDFL
-330 PEKPPV
+330 PEKPPI

-341 NAQEA
+341 SAQEA
-346 HEAIRPTSVMNEP
+346 HEAIRPTSVMKEP
-359 DAIKQYLENDQYK
+359 EAIKQFLQNDQYK

-395 VDVKAGD
+395 VDIKAGE
-402 YTFRATGSV
+402 YIFRATGSV
-411 VKFPGFMAVYMEEKS
+411 VKFAGFMAVYMEEKS
-426 EDQAAEDDEA
+426 EDQAPSEEENGEA
-436 VLPSLTEGEL
+436 VLPALTEGEL
-446 LALIKLDPRQHF
+446 LALIKLDPKQHF

-471 KTLEEKGI
+471 KTLEENGI

-506 PTELGV
+506 PSELGV
-512 LVNDM
+512 LVNNLL
-517 VITSFPVVMDVAFTA
+517 VSHFPVIVDAGFTA
-532 RMEEELDKIE
+532 KMEGELDKIE
-542 EGQMTWV
+542 EGQMAWV
-549 DVVKDFYKPFSE
+549 EVVKEFYKPFNE
-561 SLEKAQADMKDFKAE
+561 SLEKAQAEMKDFKAE
-576 QKPTDIS
+576 QTPTDIN

-598 GQFLACSGYPDCK
+598 GQFLACSGYPECK
-611 STRPFVRTE
+611 TTRPFVRTE
-620 NGGVAVALEET
+620 SGGVEAAPEET
-631 TDEIC
+631 TDEKC
-636 PKCGSAMIIKR
+636 PKCGSGMVVKR
-647 GRFGKFIACS
+647 GRFGKFLACS
-657 KYPECKYTQGMSTGV
+657 RYPECNHTQGMSTGV
-672 LCPEDGGKIV
+672 KCPDDGGMLV
-682 ERRSRFGKAFY
+682 ERRSRFGKSFY

-708 PVLRPCPR
+708 PLPRPCPQ

-726 SKKTGLSIACMKK
+726 SKKTGLSIACLKK

-745 EPRADAEGQG
+745 EPKPE
-755 SGSMG
+755 
-760 QEQTSTTEAKVQKTQ
+760 EQPTEETVLKTD
-775 EQS
+775 

>member
-10 PAKAKTIAKYLGKNY
+10 PAKAKTIAKYLGKDY

-43 VDIEKDFEP
+43 VDIENNFEP
-52 KYIVIKGK
+52 KYIQIKGK

-83 DREGEAIAYHV
+83 DREGEAIAFHV
-94 AEVISGSIKNAEV
+94 AEVLAGSAKATEF

-131 ANKVNAQ
+131 INKVDAQ
-138 QARRILDR
+138 QARRVLDR

-151 ISPLLWKKVR
+151 ISPILWKKVR

-200 GKSPPQ
+200 GKLPPQ
-206 FEAKLIKKDEDKLKV
+206 FEAKLLKKDEEKLKV
-221 KNNDEVQKVLDDL
+221 KNNDEVQKILADL
-234 KGKPYSVTK
+234 KGATYTVTK
-243 VDKKERRRNPVPPF
+243 VEKKERRRNPVPPF
-257 TTSKLQQDAGR
+257 TTSKLQQEGGR

-278 GIAQGL
+278 GIAQSL
-284 YEGVDLGK
+284 YEGVDIGK
-292 EGAVGLITY
+292 EGTVGLITY

-318 ELIASRYGKDYL
+318 EFIAGKYGKDYV

-341 NAQEA
+341 SAQEA
-346 HEAIRPTSVMNEP
+346 HEAVRPTSVLREP
-359 DAIKQYLENDQYK
+359 DAIKQYLEPDQYK

-386 NPAVIDQTS
+386 NPAIIDQTS
-395 VDVKAGD
+395 VDVKAVG
-402 YTFRATGSV
+402 YTFRATGSI

-426 EDQAAEDDEA
+426 EDQAPSEEENGEA
-436 VLPSLTEGEL
+436 VLPPLSEGEVL
-446 LALIKLDPRQHF
+446 NLVKLDPKQHF

-492 QDRDYVNKVENKFR
+492 QERDYVNKVENKFR

-512 LVNDM
+512 LVNDLL
-517 VITSFPVVMDVAFTA
+517 VSHFPVILDVAFTA
-532 RMEEELDKIE
+532 KMEEELDKIE
-542 EGQMTWV
+542 EGQMPWV
-549 DVVKDFYKPFSE
+549 EAVREFYKPFSE
-561 SLEKAQADMKDFKAE
+561 SLEKAQAEMKDFKAE
-576 QKPTDIS
+576 LVPTDIS

-590 MIIKWGRN
+590 MVVKWGRN

-611 STRPFVRTE
+611 TTKPFVRNE
-620 NGGVAVALEET
+620 NGVVEAAPEET
-631 TDEIC
+631 TDEKC
-636 PKCGSAMIIKR
+636 PKCGSPMMIKR
-647 GRFGKFIACS
+647 GRFGKFLACS
-657 KYPECKYTQGMSTGV
+657 RYPECKYTQGMSTGV
-672 LCPEDGGKIV
+672 LCPEDGGKLV
-682 ERRSRFGKAFY
+682 ERRSRFGKMFY

-701 KYAIWNK
+701 KFAIWNK
-708 PVLRPCPR
+708 PLTRPCPK
-716 CNAPFLVEKY
+716 CGAPFLVEKY
-726 SKKTGLSIACMKK
+726 SKKTGVTIGCMKK
-739 ECGYKE
+739 ECDYKE
-745 EPRADAEGQG
+745 EPAPEAVSQSAEGK
-755 SGSMG
+755 G
-760 QEQTSTTEAKVQKTQ
+760 QS
-775 EQS
+775 

>member
-10 PAKAKTIAKYLGKNY
+10 PAKAKTIAKYLGKDY
-25 TVKASVGHVMDLP
+25 TVKASVGHIMDLP

-60 GPVVKELK
+60 APVVKELK
-68 AAAKKADRILLATDP
+68 SAAKKADRILLATDP
-83 DREGEAIAYHV
+83 DREGEAIAAHV
-94 AEVISGSIKNAEV
+94 AEAISGSIKHSEV

-120 LLAIEH
+120 LLAIKN

-131 ANKVNAQ
+131 INKVDAQ

-151 ISPLLWKKVR
+151 ISPILWKKVR

-167 RVQSVALRL
+167 RVQSVAMRL

-200 GKSPPQ
+200 GTIPPQ
-206 FEAKLIKKDEDKLKV
+206 FEAKLIKKDEEKLRV
-221 KNNDEVQKVLDDL
+221 KTNDEVKSILADL
-234 KGKPYSVTK
+234 EGKQYAVTK
-243 VDKKERRRNPVPPF
+243 VEKKERRRNPVAPF
-257 TTSKLQQDAGR
+257 TTSKLQQEGGR

-278 GIAQGL
+278 GIAQSL
-284 YEGVDLGK
+284 YEGVDVGT
-292 EGAVGLITY
+292 EGTVGLITY

-318 ELIASRYGKDYL
+318 ELIANKYGKDYV

-336 YASAK
+336 YPVAK
-341 NAQEA
+341 SAQEA
-346 HEAIRPTSVMNEP
+346 HEAIRPTSVLREP
-359 DAIKQYLENDQYK
+359 DEIKQYLEPDQYK

-386 NPAVIDQTS
+386 NPAIIDQTS
-395 VDVKAGD
+395 VDIKAGG

-411 VKFPGFMAVYMEEKS
+411 VKFPGFMAVYMEEKA
-426 EDQAAEDDEA
+426 EDQAPSEEENGEA
-436 VLPSLTEGEL
+436 VLPPLVEGDALT
-446 LALIKLDPRQHF
+446 LIKLDPKQHF

-492 QDRDYVNKVENKFR
+492 QERDYVNKVENKFR

-512 LVNDM
+512 LVTDLLVNH
-517 VITSFPVVMDVAFTA
+517 FPVIMDVAFTA
-532 RMEEELDKIE
+532 KMEEELDKIE
-542 EGQMTWV
+542 EGEMPWV
-549 DVVKDFYKPFSE
+549 EAVKEFYKPFNE
-561 SLEKAQADMKDFKAE
+561 SLEKAQAEMKDFKAE
-576 QKPTDIS
+576 LTPTDIN

-590 MIIKWGRN
+590 MVIKWGRN

-611 STRPFVRTE
+611 NTKPFIRRE
-620 NGGVAVALEET
+620 DGVVEAAPEET

-636 PKCGSAMIIKR
+636 PKCGSGMVVKR
-647 GRFGKFIACS
+647 GRFGKFLACS
-657 KYPECKYTQGMSTGV
+657 RYPECNHTQGMSTGV

-682 ERRSRFGKAFY
+682 ERRSRFGKMFY
-693 SCANYPEC
+693 SCANYPAC
-701 KYAIWNK
+701 KFAVWYK
-708 PVLRPCPR
+708 PIPRACPQ
-716 CNAPFLVEKY
+716 CNAPFLLEKY
-726 SKKTGLSIACMKK
+726 SKKTGPYIACMKK

-745 EPRADAEGQG
+745 EPKGEGQG
-755 SGSMG
+755 SGVQG
-760 QEQTSTTEAKVQKTQ
+760 QDSENNGPKPAQ
-775 EQS
+775 

>member
-25 TVKASVGHVMDLP
+25 TVKASVGHIMDLP

-43 VDIEKDFEP
+43 VDIENDFEP

-60 GPVVKELK
+60 APVVKELK
-68 AAAKKADRILLATDP
+68 SAAKKADRILLATDP
-83 DREGEAIAYHV
+83 DREGEAIAAHV
-94 AEVISGSIKNAEV
+94 AEVISGNIKDAEV

-131 ANKVNAQ
+131 VNKVDAQ
-138 QARRILDR
+138 QARRVLDR

-151 ISPLLWKKVR
+151 ISPILWKKVQ

-206 FEAKLIKKDEDKLKV
+206 FEAKLIKRDEEKLRV
-221 KNNDEVQKVLDDL
+221 KNNEEAQKILADL
-234 KGKPYSVTK
+234 QGRPYSVAK
-243 VDKKERRRNPVPPF
+243 VEKKERRRNPVPPF
-257 TTSKLQQDAGR
+257 TTSKLQQEAGR
-268 KLGFTSKRTM
+268 KLGFTAKRTM
-278 GIAQGL
+278 GIAQSL
-284 YEGVDLGK
+284 YEGVDVGK
-292 EGAVGLITY
+292 EGTVGLITY

-318 ELIASRYGKDYL
+318 ELIAGKYGKDYL

-341 NAQEA
+341 SAQEA
-346 HEAIRPTSVMNEP
+346 HEAIRPTSVMREP
-359 DAIKQYLENDQYK
+359 DVIKEYLENDQYK
-372 LYKLIWNRFVASQM
+372 LYKLIWNRFMASQM

-395 VDVKAGD
+395 VDIKAGK

-411 VKFPGFMAVYMEEKS
+411 VKFPGFMAVYMEEKP
-426 EDQAAEDDEA
+426 EDQVSDDENGEA
-436 VLPSLTEGEL
+436 VLPPLTEGEAL
-446 LALIKLDPRQHF
+446 TLIKLDPKQHF

-492 QDRDYVNKVENKFR
+492 QDRHYVQKVENKFR

-512 LVNDM
+512 LVSDLLVNH
-517 VITSFPVVMDVAFTA
+517 FPVVMDVAFTA

-542 EGQMTWV
+542 EGQMRWV
-549 DVVKDFYKPFSE
+549 EAVKDFYKPFSE
-561 SLEKAQADMKDFKAE
+561 SLEKAHAEMKDFKSE
-576 QKPTDIS
+576 QTPTDIT

-590 MIIKWGRN
+590 MVIKWGRN

-611 STRPFVRTE
+611 NTKPFVRKE
-620 NGGVAVALEET
+620 NGEVEAAPEET
-631 TDEIC
+631 TDEKC
-636 PKCGSAMIIKR
+636 PKCGSPMVIKR
-647 GRFGKFIACS
+647 GRFGKFLACS
-657 KYPECKYTQGMSTGV
+657 RYPECNHTQGMSTGV
-672 LCPEDGGKIV
+672 TCPDDGGNIV
-682 ERRSRFGKAFY
+682 ERRSRFGKVFY
-693 SCANYPEC
+693 SCSNYPAC
-701 KYAIWNK
+701 KFAIWYK
-708 PVLRPCPR
+708 PVSRPCPR
-716 CNAPFLVEKY
+716 CGAPFLVEKY
-726 SKKTGLSIACMKK
+726 SKKTGPYIACLKK

-745 EPRADAEGQG
+745 EPKAEAATQG
-755 SGSMG
+755 AASKEQAPTGSD
-760 QEQTSTTEAKVQKTQ
+760 T
-775 EQS
+775 